1 MKKMLLVLASLKCI
15 YNCIGQAHLPPSSLG
30 ILKSGAYSRHF
41 VDAFSIANP
50 ASLSK
55 LKSVSAGVYGERK
68 FLLEEMSCYAAVVG
82 FRTGNGGIGIRTNY
96 FGSSD
101 YNESQLSIL
110 YGRSLGTIDIGIGFN
125 YNRLSIAGYGSAA
138 IPTFE
143 VGSIWHMNLL
153 HIGFHIYNPTGGK
166 ISTTGENLPV
176 VIRVGI
182 GYEPSEILLITAE
195 LSKAEDQEMQF
206 ELAVL
211 YVFSKKFFASIGMSG
226 SRFHPS
232 AAIGIRWKNIRTD
245 FTASFHPQLGVTPGL
260 VIRFSKNEG

>member
-1 MKKMLLVLASLKCI
+1 MKKMFLVLASLNLI
-15 YNCIGQAHLPPSSLG
+15 YNSIGQTRLPSSSIGL
-30 ILKSGAYSRHF
+30 LNSSAYSTHF

-50 ASLSK
+50 AALSK
-55 LKSVSAGVYGERK
+55 LKSVTAGVYGERK
-68 FLLEEMSCYAAVVG
+68 FLLEEMSCYSAVAG
-82 FRTGNGGIGIRTNY
+82 FRTGNGGIGIRANY

-101 YNESQLSIL
+101 YNESQLSIR
-110 YGRSLGTIDIGIGFN
+110 YGKSLGTIDMGIGFN

-153 HIGFHIYNPTGGK
+153 HIGFHVYNPTGGK

-176 VIRVGI
+176 IIRAGI

-195 LSKAEDQEMQF
+195 LSKAEDQEMHF
-206 ELAVL
+206 EVDVL
-211 YVFSKKFFASIGMSG
+211 YVFSKKFFASFGINGR
-226 SRFHPS
+226 RFHPS
-232 AAIGIRWKNIRTD
+232 AAIGIKWKNIRTD

-260 VIRFSKNEG
+260 VIRFSKDEG